1 MPHDTQAPA
10 APLHSLSWFEI
21 PVRDLELA
29 QAFYSAVCGQPMRRE
44 PMGEATLA
52 VFPKSEDGVGGCLF
66 TGPNA
71 PAPTADGTL
80 VYLNAEP
87 SLDAA
92 LDRVEKAGGRIAQPR
107 TALPE
112 GMGFFAHFI
121 DREGNRVGLHAMA

>member
-1 MPHDTQAPA
+1 MSQSEAT
-10 APLHSLSWFEI
+10 LHSLSWFEI
-21 PVRDLELA
+21 PVSDMDRAE
-29 QAFYSAVCGQPMRRE
+29 AFYGQVWNQPLRRE
-44 PMGEATLA
+44 PMGESTLA

-66 TGPNA
+66 SSPQS
-71 PAPTADGTL
+71 PKPTTEGTL

-92 LDRVEKAGGRIAQPR
+92 LARVEKAGGRIALPR

-121 DREGNRVGLHAMA
+121 DCEGNRVGLHALA